1 MTVAFLVLERSS
13 LYYICQGARCIISV
27 KELAVLYLSR
37 SSLYYICPLWF
48 DPRVPFSTQEVQ
60 TMTVAFLV
68 LERSSLYYICQG
80 ARCIISIKELAV
92 LCLSRSSLYY
102 IYQGARCIISVLS
115 GLIQESQSLHRKSRP

>member
-13 LYYICQGARCIISV
+13 LYYIC
-27 KELAVLYLSR
+27 
-37 SSLYYICPLWF
+37 PLWF
-48 DPRVPFSTQEVQ
+48 DPRVPVSTQEVQ

-80 ARCIISIKELAV
+80 ARCIIS
-92 LCLSRSSLYY
+92 
-102 IYQGARCIISVLS
+102 VLS